1 MLLTFVFN
9 FAIISY
15 KLNLNC
21 RKGGERGNK
30 MTKKE
35 IMQAVEGLRKNQ
47 SGRIAPTAE
56 IAALARAAYVPR
68 LAVWNAYRSTATPAD
83 DRDGRRLEE
92 LRRMALAA
100 MPAGIDM
107 PRRRRQIKKAKR
119 LNA

>member
-56 IAALARAAYVPR
+56 IAALARAETGR
-68 LAVWNAYRSTATPAD
+68 TPPHGFSSPAR
-83 DRDGRRLEE
+83 RD
-92 LRRMALAA
+92 
-100 MPAGIDM
+100 
-107 PRRRRQIKKAKR
+107 
-119 LNA
+119 